1 MVGCVDG
8 GLKFIGDIDGNIS
21 DGDSFAFIDD
31 AFLNLQVGAYSS
43 AFVLDLDNDSEL
55 DLFLGQDL
63 GGVFHLENQE
73 GSNLGLEEFKLEQR
87 IQIYPNPFENI
98 IHLRKIGFDSNE
110 KILISDFSGKMVA
123 EYDFQNQE
131 EVLNLSFLDSG
142 IYIIQCLY
150 SGQKAKIIKL

>member
-1 MVGCVDG
+1 M
-8 GLKFIGDIDGNIS
+8 
-21 DGDSFAFIDD
+21 A
-31 AFLNLQVGAYSS
+31 
-43 AFVLDLDNDSEL
+43 
-55 DLFLGQDL
+55 
-63 GGVFHLENQE
+63 LEKE
-73 GSNLGLEEFKLEQR
+73 RSNLGLEEFKLEQR